1 MTNGGGL
8 MSNTMGIMA
17 GSHANSVGMGLIGGV
32 SGVEVPY
39 SLSFGAA
46 SVTMSSQG
54 FDFGYLGKPGNSKMQ
69 NIGYGFGAMA
79 NLQDAFAAFN
89 APIIDEYGNK
99 TRPDSKIDVKAR
111 KEIAGHSWVKG
122 PEINISVGPAID
134 NKPHLDGVKWESQ
147 YLFKTVKGRNFVTRY
162 NPKETFSTTLNN
174 VNVTKL
180 QRMTNNLNNG
190 LSLSGNH
197 TLKYGVWNGCVNQS
211 ARALFRAGVFNFNTF
226 LPITTPV
233 LLNAELA
240 LRNYGMMFSYYMIN
254 Y

>member
-1 MTNGGGL
+1 
-8 MSNTMGIMA
+8 MA
-17 GSHANSVGMGLIGGV
+17 IAAASHVNSVGMMAIGDAA
-32 SGVEVPY
+32 GVEVPY
-39 SLSFGAA
+39 TLSVGAA
-46 SVTMSSQG
+46 STTIGSQG
-54 FDFGYLGKPGNSKMQ
+54 VEFGYLGKPENSALE
-69 NIGYGFGAMA
+69 NIGYGLGAMA

-89 APIIDEYGNK
+89 APIVDEYGNK

-111 KEIAGHSWVKG
+111 KEIAGHSWVEG
-122 PEINISVGPAID
+122 PDINISVGPAVD

-162 NPKETFSTTLNN
+162 NPSETFSTTLNN

-197 TLKYGVWNGCVNQS
+197 FLRYGVWNGCVNQS

-226 LPITTPV
+226 LPITAPV

-240 LRNYGMMFSYYMIN
+240 LRNYGMMFSYNMIN